1 MMAISWRYAD
11 SKEEAVEFVNH
22 GFLKVII
29 NLKKYKTEIPFEL
42 WVRRVLINAI
52 FDELRKKKRYREREE
67 LTEEHR
73 LPIVEQN
80 HGLSEMQQDK
90 LEWIRF
96 MTKKLPTVTAS
107 VFNLYAFEGFKHAE
121 IAEILGI
128 SEGTSHWHYSTA
140 KQKLKEWSTHTQ
152 VNLNR

>member
-1 MMAISWRYAD
+1 MAISWRYAD
-11 SKEEAVEFVNH
+11 SKEEAVEFLNN
-22 GFLKVII
+22 GFLKVIV
-29 NLKKYKTEIPFEL
+29 NLKKYKSEIPFEL

-52 FDELRKKKRYREREE
+52 FDQLRIKKRYREKLELRDEDKLPT
-67 LTEEHR
+67 LTEER
-73 LPIVEQN
+73 VLTENQ
-80 HGLSEMQQDK
+80 EDK

-121 IAEILGI
+121 IAKILGI

-140 KQKLKEWSTHTQ
+140 KQKLKEWSTH
-152 VNLNR
+152 NELRLN

>member
-11 SKEEAVEFVNH
+11 SKEEAIEFLNN

-29 NLKKYKTEIPFEL
+29 NLKKYKSETPFEL
-42 WVRRVLINAI
+42 WVRRVLINSI
-52 FDELRKKKRYREREE
+52 FDQLRRKKKYREKLELREE
-67 LTEEHR
+67 HEMPVAQTLIEMTEY
-73 LPIVEQN
+73 
-80 HGLSEMQQDK
+80 QQEK
-90 LEWIRF
+90 LEWIRS

-121 IAEILGI
+121 IAEILNI

-140 KQKLKEWSTHTQ
+140 KKKLKEWS
-152 VNLNR
+152 NLNESNQR